1 MIPGFV
7 EICEGM
13 IATHKAKNADY
24 GSSWHLYEQLLGVTP
39 SVGLMTRILDKVS
52 RACNL
57 MRKGEENRA
66 VADEAL
72 DDTLMDLAVYSIMA
86 LLTVREERD
95 KAQQPKVESLTLDIK
110 QNPVD
115 LYEAGKK
122 LGEVQTQGIVVQPQS
137 EIVQL
142 VQP

>member
-57 MRKGEENRA
+57 MRKGEENRS

-72 DDTLMDLAVYSIMA
+72 DDTLMDLAVYSIMT
-86 LLTVREERD
+86 LLTVREERARGEIPAL
-95 KAQQPKVESLTLDIK
+95 KSIELTLEPLPFD
-110 QNPVD
+110 P
-115 LYEAGKK
+115 YEKGQRVV
-122 LGEVQTQGIVVQPQS
+122 GEISTEVETPNHNLVQIVQP
-137 EIVQL
+137 
-142 VQP
+142 